1 MVAAEMVQETKSRKS
16 HNTGVFA
23 FSFFLSFVV
32 VLESRVVVSSFFP
45 VELDDIKSSW
55 LRTLVWLLAHA
66 RSFDLKTGQGHWNWY
81 GGFII
86 FDGSLHFQPKFERSS
101 LAWMKGDCSKQ

>member
-55 LRTLVWLLAHA
+55 LHTLIWLLVHA
-66 RSFDLKTGQGHWNWY
+66 RSFDLKTGQGH
-81 GGFII
+81 
-86 FDGSLHFQPKFERSS
+86 
-101 LAWMKGDCSKQ
+101 